1 MEELE
6 PPKPKARWRNWVK
19 PIAFT
24 TLLYAGLGGAVY
36 YFYGSKKPKPAPVDK
51 VVVTP
56 ATPNDVVVPVVQ
68 DITDPN
74 ANPVAIDPSTGLPN
88 AQAVGSPPL
97 PTAQSAT
104 PPSPQ
109 APNAIGQGASSQPPI
124 AVNGT
129 PKSVNLT
136 PSNTPQNTRKV
147 HQNTP
152 VAQADPVMLPEPV
165 PVPEQAQNTPP
176 KPDPKSKAL
185 TKAEEDAE
193 AQNELLREAINK
205 VRQINDNKIAKAR
218 ENTESSVPAHQPIIK
233 DGSDEPSA
241 EPKKP
246 KDPPKKETS
255 KKEVAKK
262 EPVKQDPPKKD
273 TADSSSKADPAPA
286 DGADSGQDGGGA
298 E

>member
-6 PPKPKARWRNWVK
+6 PPKPRAKWRHWVK
-19 PIAFT
+19 PIVFT
-24 TLLYAGLGGAVY
+24 TLLYAGLGGSVY
-36 YFYGSKKPKPAPVDK
+36 YFYGNKQSDSDVKK

-56 ATPNDVVVPVVQ
+56 INTNDVVAPTTSSVSADVISSAQ
-68 DITDPN
+68 DPN
-74 ANPVAIDPSTGLPN
+74 TISPNPQNPN
-88 AQAVGSPPL
+88 AQPAPIVQAGVL
-97 PTAQSAT
+97 PTLN
-104 PPSPQ
+104 
-109 APNAIGQGASSQPPI
+109 APTGNNQIPKQGAGAIGS
-124 AVNGT
+124 T
-129 PKSVNLT
+129 VNLT
-136 PSNTPQNTRKV
+136 PSNTPQNTRRI
-147 HQNTP
+147 HQGNQVIQTNP
-152 VAQADPVMLPEPV
+152 VPQTEPV
-165 PVPEQAQNTPP
+165 LNGAPPQSAPTPP

-218 ENTESSVPAHQPIIK
+218 ENTESSIPAHQPIIK